1 MSIIEIKK
9 NENVRMENIDV
20 EIVDIP
26 GEHVD
31 IRQTVYVTDTDL
43 FIEFIKK
50 YWKDALCILSIVIFF
65 TAAVIGLCKYHDYI
79 WHSAPQNL
87 IVESKLTEAS
97 NRRFSDELK
106 AAIKSGEIVP
116 SEIDVTTNN
125 GNVIISDG
133 RISCVATH
141 KDYTDEELRKF
152 GNKEF
157 RDQEATRGYY
167 YYYFDLIGNDEE

>member
-9 NENVRMENIDV
+9 DENGRMTNIDV
-20 EIVDIP
+20 ELYEVP

-31 IRQTVYVTDTDL
+31 VRQTVYVTDTDL

-50 YWKDALCILSIVIFF
+50 YWRDVLCILSIVIFF
-65 TAAVIGLCKYHDYI
+65 TAAVIGLCKWHDYI
-79 WHSAPQNL
+79 WHSVPQNL
-87 IVESKLTEAS
+87 VVESKLTEMS
-97 NRRFSDELK
+97 NRHFSDELK

-116 SEIDVTTNN
+116 SDIDVTTNN

-152 GNKEF
+152 GTKEL
-157 RDQEATRGYY
+157 RDQEASRGYY
-167 YYYFDLIGNDEE
+167 FYYFDLIGDVE